1 MQRRTQATTIEEVE
15 TDGVSELPE
24 DSAELRRR
32 IEELEAE
39 LTRYREDEQFVFQTL
54 VAATRQA
61 SEIRDEAR
69 SDAEL
74 IVRTAT
80 AAAEERAS
88 VLALE
93 RNEAEQELAR
103 LQQLTDDM
111 REGLSRLLNSVL
123 GDLQF
128 ESAEVPAADEELGP
142 DDGAPAPLDG
152 SASLGGALDAAL
164 EERVQNAIEPEPVAS
179 PDAEAS
185 PYGVEASPYGEELT
199 DLD

>member
-1 MQRRTQATTIEEVE
+1 MQRRTLATTIEVVE

-24 DSAELRRR
+24 DPAELRRR

-39 LTRYREDEQFVFQTL
+39 LIRFREDEQFIVQTL
-54 VAATRQA
+54 VSASRQA
-61 SEIRDEAR
+61 SEIRDLAR
-69 SDAEL
+69 SEGEL

-93 RNEAEQELAR
+93 RHEAEQELAR
-103 LQQLTDDM
+103 LQRLTDDM
-111 REGLSRLLNSVL
+111 RQGLSQLLNAVL

-128 ESAEVPAADEELGP
+128 EPAEAPTADEELSS
-142 DDGAPAPLDG
+142 DDAAAETPDG
-152 SASLGGALDAAL
+152 SASFGGALDAAL
-164 EERVQNAIEPEPVAS
+164 EERVQSAIEPEPVAS

-185 PYGVEASPYGEELT
+185 PYGEDLTEL
-199 DLD
+199 D